1 MTRPT
6 TRKALTFVF
15 LCAFGVLFLLP
26 LYWMVIGSFKSQTGI
41 MRIPPEWWPSNPTL
55 RNYRKLFLDNP
66 TLRWFL
72 NSMIVATVTAV
83 LATLTSATAG
93 YVFGK
98 RRFPGK
104 TVLFWTV
111 IITMMLPRQG
121 TLVPLYI
128 LMSKLGWHET
138 YQGLIAP
145 YVCFP
150 FGIFL
155 VKQFMQQIPN
165 DLIAAARI
173 DGAGE
178 WGVFRHVIMP
188 MAKPAL
194 GAVAIFSFVG
204 VWNEYLWQLVMTN
217 EKTWYTL
224 PVGVAK
230 LTVLGSE
237 VDIGVSMAGATV
249 AFVPMLVVFVLF
261 QRHFIKGISV
271 GAIKG

>member
-1 MTRPT
+1 MRSATPGRSA
-6 TRKALTFVF
+6 ALVV
-15 LCAFGVLFLLP
+15 LCVFGVLFLLP
-26 LYWMVIGSFKSQTGI
+26 LYWMVIGSFKTQTGI
-41 MRIPPEWWPSNPTL
+41 MSIPPEWWPSTPTL

-66 TLRWFL
+66 ALRWML
-72 NSMIVATVTAV
+72 NSTVVATAV
-83 LATLTSATAG
+83 AALATFTSATAG

-104 TVLFWTV
+104 TVLFWTI

-128 LMSKLGWHET
+128 LMSKLGWTET

-145 YVCFP
+145 YACFP

-155 VKQFMQQIPN
+155 VKQFMQQIP
-165 DLIAAARI
+165 DDIISAARI
-173 DGAGE
+173 DGANE
-178 WGVFRHVIMP
+178 WGVFRHVILP
-188 MAKPAL
+188 MCKPAM

-204 VWNEYLWQLVMTN
+204 AWNQYLWQLVMTN
-217 EKTWYTL
+217 ESTSYTL
-224 PVGVAK
+224 PIGVAK

-237 VDIGVSMAGATV
+237 VDVGVSMAGATV
-249 AFVPMLVVFVLF
+249 AFLPMLVVFVFF
-261 QRHFIKGISV
+261 QRYFVKGISV